1 MTSPIDNQAAR
12 AHPRDNSAGAAGGGR
27 SPVTAP
33 TSASEES
40 LHQSNAA
47 GDDAAWEAEVDR
59 VAGPAGSLEDTLRA
73 ILTEIA
79 DDVL

>member
-12 AHPRDNSAGAAGGGR
+12 AHPRDNSASAAGNAG
-27 SPVTAP
+27 SAITA
-33 TSASEES
+33 SASKES
-40 LHQSNAA
+40 SHESSA

-59 VAGPAGSLEDTLRA
+59 VAEPTGSLEDTLRA

>member
-1 MTSPIDNQAAR
+1 MTSPTENQTAH
-12 AHPRDNSAGAAGGGR
+12 AHPRENSATAAGDTG
-27 SPVTAP
+27 SAVTA
-33 TSASEES
+33 SASKES
-40 LHQSNAA
+40 LHESSA

-59 VAGPAGSLEDTLRA
+59 GAEPAGSLEDTLRA

>member
-1 MTSPIDNQAAR
+1 MTSPIDNQTAR
-12 AHPRDNSAGAAGGGR
+12 AHPRDNSAAAAGDAR

-40 LHQSNAA
+40 LHESNAA
-47 GDDAAWEAEVDR
+47 DDDAAWEAEVDR
-59 VAGPAGSLEDTLRA
+59 VAEPAGSLEDTLRA

-79 DDVL
+79 DDVV